1 MKRSNHLRCVI
12 AMLAGLCSGTLLAQ
26 SSGDQGDATSAD
38 TSNGSVVASSPDD
51 SATASRG
58 GSSPEP
64 QYAAAL
70 NGTGLL
76 SMNEVDKHLLLSST
90 VGGGWDSNPS
100 NATVGGSSGVYSLSP
115 YIGFR
120 GASPKSQYLLQYQ
133 PTILG
138 YMSDLY
144 TRQTLHRMAG
154 SFTANLN
161 ERWKAEI
168 NGSGS
173 YGPNGTRFLSS
184 QQTVAVGEVAGSGPG
199 SASYLSNAGD
209 VTYIVGSVD
218 LSYRKSEKET
228 IVVSGSN
235 SFSRITGFDQQGSVA
250 GTKLKYVRDLSPE
263 LSLISYGQ
271 ASHFYGDLTCD
282 SFGAGAGV
290 KWQPRER
297 TFFSLSA
304 GPQIS
309 TQACANQKRLGFTYS
324 VAFSSRMSRKSQ
336 LYFLSDYIP
345 TVSYLGPGLWQRS
358 VSGGY
363 QYQVTRIGVVGA
375 DVGYVSSDSLTAVSS
390 YRGGFWG
397 ASYGF
402 RLQHG
407 IGVSYS
413 YRGYVT
419 ETGTTGYRRN
429 LAQISITWT
438 HNAGQ
443 IFQQGNY

>member
-1 MKRSNHLRCVI
+1 MMKRSKHLRCVI
-12 AMLAGLCSGTLLAQ
+12 AMLVGLCSGTSLAQ
-26 SSGDQGDATSAD
+26 DSAGQGSNNNAD
-38 TSNGSVVASSPDD
+38 TSNVVASAADD
-51 SATASRG
+51 SSTASRSG
-58 GSSPEP
+58 TSPEP
-64 QYAAAL
+64 QYTAAL
-70 NGTGLL
+70 NGTGLI
-76 SMNEVDKHLLLSST
+76 SMNEVDQHLLLSST

-100 NATVGGSSGVYSLSP
+100 NATGGGSSGVYSVSP

-120 GASPKSQYLLQYQ
+120 GASPKNQYLVQYQ

-138 YMSDLY
+138 YMSNLY
-144 TRQTLHRMAG
+144 TRQTLHRMSG
-154 SFTANLN
+154 SFIANLN
-161 ERWKAEI
+161 ERWKVEM

-173 YGPNGTRFLSS
+173 YGPNGTRFLSA
-184 QQTVAVGEVAGSGPG
+184 QQTVAVGEIAGSGPG

-209 VTYIVGSVD
+209 VTYIVGAVD

-250 GTKLKYVRDLSPE
+250 GTKLKYVRDLSPA

-271 ASHFYGDLTCD
+271 FSHFYGDLTCD
-282 SFGAGAGV
+282 SFGAGAGL
-290 KWQPRER
+290 KWQPKER
-297 TFFSLSA
+297 TFFSFSA

-309 TQACANQKRLGFTYS
+309 TRACTNQKQLGFTYS
-324 VAFSSRMSRKSQ
+324 VAFSSRTSRKSQ
-336 LYFLSDYIP
+336 VYLLSDYLP

-363 QYQVTRIGVVGA
+363 QYQVTRIGVVGVDA
-375 DVGYVSSDSLTAVSS
+375 GYVSSDSLTAVSS
-390 YRGGFWG
+390 YRGKFWG
-397 ASYGF
+397 ASYSF

-413 YRGYVT
+413 YRGYIT
-419 ETGTTGYRRN
+419 ETGTSSYNRN
-429 LAQISITWT
+429 LAQVSITWT